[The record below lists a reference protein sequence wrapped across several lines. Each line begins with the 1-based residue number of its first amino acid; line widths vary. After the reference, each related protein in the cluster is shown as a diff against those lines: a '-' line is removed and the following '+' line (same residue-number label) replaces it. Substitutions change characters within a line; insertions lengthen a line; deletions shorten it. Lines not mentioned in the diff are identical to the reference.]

1 MLLNHIFFIVGAAVS
16 AVAAS
21 STYTQEVCL
30 TKYGSKSTK
39 SIKTVSLLPTITVP
53 IIRKTTST
61 PSVTTTA
68 KAPTSTITSFVTT
81 TSTSTL
87 PQVIVTFDTT
97 TTYYETT
104 TSTVVVSSTET
115 DTASPVTITST
126 PATSTIGTS
135 AGFTPIQSAQPGA
148 AKMRRRDENQAL
160 RRRVAAASLPKGLT
174 ISGTAKAPYPTEVDC
189 AGLVEVFSTRTS
201 VITAKTTLTVTSTSP
216 VITVSTTS
224 TITTITSLLPTTAST
239 TLLFS
244 TTSTISTTTT
254 SSYSTTTT
262 VTPTVTE
269 VASTPT
275 TYAMCQANNFA
286 SLYDGFSIDY
296 VGFSSGLLSQAST
309 NTAYDCCVLCATT
322 PGCGGAASVP
332 GICFLSDPAGGCDGS
347 MTAAVFETSTT
358 DTNPADGFTVSN
370 GQCGQYVYQPS

>member
-1 MLLNHIFFIVGAAVS
+1 MLLNYFFFIVGAAVS
-16 AVAAS
+16 AVAAA

-30 TKYGSKSTK
+30 TKFGSKSVK

-97 TTYYETT
+97 TTYYETS

-115 DTASPVTITST
+115 DTASPVTVTST
-126 PATSTIGTS
+126 PATSTVGTS

-160 RRRVAAASLPKGLT
+160 RRRVAAGSLPKGLT

-201 VITAKTTLTVTSTSP
+201 IMTAKTTVTVTATSP
-216 VITVSTTS
+216 VITVSTTG
-224 TITTITSLLPTTAST
+224 TITTITSILPTTAST

-244 TTSTISTTTT
+244 TTSTISTTET
-254 SSYSTTTT
+254 SIYSTTTT

-269 VASTPT
+269 VAPTPT

-296 VGFSSGLLSQAST
+296 VYYQSGASQAST

-322 PGCGGAASVP
+322 PGCGGSASIP
-332 GICFLSDPAGGCDGS
+332 GSCFLSGPAGGCDGS
-347 MTAAVFETSTT
+347 MTAAIFGTGT

-370 GQCGQYVYQPS
+370 GQCGQYDYQA